1 MSKQATQQSAQPSA
15 ATQAKRPE
23 RSDPNDLRLS
33 FEFFPPR
40 SESGQDSLSRVAS
53 RLGTLRPDFYSCTY
67 GAGGSTKAGTRDTIT
82 RLVQQG
88 LSMAPHLSI
97 GSDQKTDTWELLD
110 YYRDIGVR
118 RIVALRGDLPSGIGL
133 NRFSH
138 NAETLVRW
146 IREHSGEHFHLEVAA
161 YPETHPDAE
170 SPAADLEF
178 FKRKVEAGANTAIT
192 QYFYNPHAYFDFVER
207 CTKTGIAIPIY
218 PGVMPITNYE
228 GIIRFSDNCGAD
240 VPRWIRK
247 QLEAYQDDAESLK
260 QFGIEVLTTLCDE
273 LLNAGAPGLH
283 FYTLNRWG
291 ASLTICSNLGL
302 TARAA

>member
-1 MSKQATQQSAQPSA
+1 MSEENTQHAD
-15 ATQAKRPE
+15 TQRGGP
-23 RSDPNDLRLS
+23 RDLRLS

-40 SESGQDSLSRVAS
+40 SEAGQESLSRVAG
-53 RLGTLRPDFYSCTY
+53 RLAALQPDFYSCTY
-67 GAGGSTKAGTRDTIT
+67 GAGGSTRAGTRDTIT

-97 GSDQKTDTWELLD
+97 GGDQKTKTWELLD
-110 YYRDIGVR
+110 YYRDLGVR

-138 NAETLVRW
+138 NAEALVRW

-161 YPETHPDAE
+161 YPETHPDAV
-170 SPAADLEF
+170 SPAADLDF
-178 FKRKVEAGANTAIT
+178 FKRKVDAGANTAIT
-192 QYFYNPHAYFDFVER
+192 QYFYNPHAYFDFLER
-207 CTKTGIAIPIY
+207 CHKLGVAIPIY

-260 QFGIEVLTTLCDE
+260 QFGIEVVTTLCNE
-273 LLNAGAPGLH
+273 LLDAGAPGLH

-291 ASLTICSNLGL
+291 ASVAICSNLGL

>member
-1 MSKQATQQSAQPSA
+1 MPTQATASTQPLA
-15 ATQAKRPE
+15 NGQVAGRGA
-23 RSDPNDLRLS
+23 PNDLRLS

-40 SESGQDSLSRVAS
+40 SEAGQESLSRVAS
-53 RLGTLRPDFYSCTY
+53 RLGSLHPDFYSCTY
-67 GAGGSTKAGTRDTIT
+67 GAGGSTKSGTRDTIT

-97 GSDQKTDTWELLD
+97 GGDQKAETWEILD
-110 YYRDIGVR
+110 YYREIGVQ

-133 NRFSH
+133 NRFNH

-161 YPETHPDAE
+161 YPETHPDAA
-170 SPAADLEF
+170 SPAQDIAF
-178 FKRKVEAGANTAIT
+178 FKRKIEAGANTAIT

-207 CTKTGIAIPIY
+207 CAKAGITIPIY
-218 PGVMPITNYE
+218 PGVMPISNFE

-273 LLNAGAPGLH
+273 LLDAGAPGLH

-291 ASLTICSNLGL
+291 ASLAICSNLGL